1 MNEKMRSCVMGLI
14 LGQFSSPLPRA
25 QKEPV
30 AYLYNGVRL
39 PKLPEWDR
47 EKYPYAYI
55 WFGSTLKRLYVLSEA
70 SHMTMTDSGGNAC
83 IGAEAGTTYMVANT
97 YVGNATWGSFT
108 SYTEEEPKVLSSSVG
123 WANYDIRNA
132 DGTLYLSASEP
143 IPVYE

>member
-1 MNEKMRSCVMGLI
+1 MNGKMRSSAMGLI
-14 LGQFSSPLPRA
+14 LSLFSSPLPEV

-55 WFGSTLKRLYVLSEA
+55 WFGSTLKRLYILQEA

-83 IGAEAGTTYMVANT
+83 IGVEAGTTYMAANT
-97 YVGNATWGSFT
+97 HVGNATWGPFT
-108 SYTEEEPKVLSSSVG
+108 SYTAEEPKALSSSVG